1 MNSLFDN
8 TIQLLTKATHFTNLR
23 HNVIASNIANVDTP
37 GYKAMELKFEHLLE
51 QALADIS
58 NEGGENDNQPRAA
71 GFRKAEPVPVLDTTQ
86 QPRLD
91 GNTVNPDQQLAK
103 LAENTI
109 MHHTFVQLLNMRF
122 KMLQTAIN
130 SG

>member
-8 TIQLLTKATHFTNLR
+8 TTKLLTKATHLTNFR

-37 GYKAMELKFEHLLE
+37 GYKAMDLNFEHLLKR
-51 QALADIS
+51 ALADIS
-58 NEGGENDNQPRAA
+58 NEGGENDTQ
-71 GFRKAEPVPVLDTTQ
+71 PVPVLDTTQ

-91 GNTVNPDQQLAK
+91 GNTVNVDQQLVK

-109 MHHTFVQLLNMRF
+109 MHITFVQLLDMRF
-122 KMLQTAIN
+122 KMLQTAIY
-130 SG
+130 STG